1 MRFELK
7 AVSPDGRV
15 ESLALHGLDQASAIR
30 QAESRGY
37 TVLGVRARAG
47 FAAPWRGGQARF
59 PLVLFSQELLVLLKA
74 GLPLVESIE
83 TLGERERRGE
93 FRALLA
99 SVASILREGNS
110 LSSAL
115 QQFPLAFP
123 PLYVS
128 TVQASEKTSDL
139 APALGRYVAYQ
150 NQLEAIRKRL
160 VNAAIYPALLIG
172 VGGLVSLFLLL
183 YVVPRFSRIYEERNV
198 DLPIFSKLLLSWGQL
213 VEGRGTLAM
222 GILAGLVIAAVYALR
237 NARVKARLWKLPA
250 IGERLKLY
258 QLARFYR
265 TIGMLL
271 KGGTPLPT
279 ALRMGAEL
287 LHPLLRARLA
297 TASRAVNEG
306 RPVSEAMEANGLTTI
321 IALRMLAV
329 GEKSGNMGEMMEK
342 IAEFHDEEISR
353 WVEWFARLFEP
364 LLMTAIGLVIGAI
377 VVLMYMP
384 IFELAGSLEGVSPGR
399 SRSTRSQSR

>member
-15 ESLALHGLDQASAIR
+15 ESLDLHGLDQASAVQ

-47 FAAPWRGGQARF
+47 FGAPWRGAHARF
-59 PLVLFSQELLVLLKA
+59 PLALFSQELLVLLRA
-74 GLPLVESIE
+74 GLPLGESIE
-83 TLGERERRGE
+83 TLADRERRSE
-93 FRALLA
+93 FRALVA
-99 SVASILREGNS
+99 SVASIPRQGNS

-123 PLYVS
+123 PLFVS
-128 TVQASEKTSDL
+128 TVQASERTSDL
-139 APALGRYVAYQ
+139 APALARYVAYQ

-183 YVVPRFSRIYEERNV
+183 YVVPRFSRIYEERSV
-198 DLPIFSKLLLSWGQL
+198 DLPFFSKILLSWGQL
-213 VEGRGTLAM
+213 VEGHGALVM
-222 GILAGLVIAAVYALR
+222 GALAGLAIAAVYAFR
-237 NARVKARLWKLPA
+237 NAQVKARIENVLWRLPA

-271 KGGTPLPT
+271 RGGTPLLP
-279 ALRMGAEL
+279 ALQMGADL
-287 LHPLLRARLA
+287 LHPVLRTRLVA
-297 TASRAVNEG
+297 ASRAISEG
-306 RPVSEAMEANGLTTI
+306 RPVSQSMEANDLPTPVG
-321 IALRMLAV
+321 LRMLAV
-329 GEKSGNMGEMMEK
+329 GEQSGNMGEMMEK

-384 IFELAGSLEGVSPGR
+384 IFELAGSLK
-399 SRSTRSQSR
+399 

>member
-7 AVSPDGRV
+7 AVSPEGRV
-15 ESLALHGLDQASAIR
+15 ESLDLHGLDQASAVQ

-37 TVLGVRARAG
+37 TVLGVRARG
-47 FAAPWRGGQARF
+47 GIGAPWRGRQARF
-59 PLVLFSQELLVLLKA
+59 PLVLFSQELLVLLEA

-83 TLGERERRGE
+83 TLAERERRSE
-93 FRALLA
+93 FRALLER
-99 SVASILREGNS
+99 VAAILRQGNT

-183 YVVPRFSRIYEERNV
+183 YVVPRFSRIYEERSV
-198 DLPIFSKLLLSWGQL
+198 DLPFFSKLLLSWGQL
-213 VEGRGTLAM
+213 VEGHGGLVM
-222 GILAGLVIAAVYALR
+222 GVLAGLAIAAVYAFR
-237 NARVKARLWKLPA
+237 NARVKARIDNALWKLPA

-271 KGGTPLPT
+271 RGGTPLPA
-279 ALRMGAEL
+279 ALQMGAEL

-297 TASRAVNEG
+297 AASRAVREG
-306 RPVSEAMEANGLTTI
+306 RPVSESMETNGLTTT

-329 GEKSGNMGEMMEK
+329 GEKSGNMGEMMER

-353 WVEWFARLFEP
+353 WIDWFVRLFEP
-364 LLMTAIGLVIGAI
+364 LLMAAIGLVIGAI
-377 VVLMYMP
+377 VILMYMP
-384 IFELAGSLEGVSPGR
+384 IFELAGSLK
-399 SRSTRSQSR
+399 